1 MPIRSPDQ
9 VIEHRL
15 SLSKNLQPLVKLEI
29 KKQKNEVIQG
39 YMKSGAYVGGAI
51 AAGGIAYGLYEGLK
65 WTSGVYDG
73 ATSWWNRRLDAA
85 KASKAAYG
93 DTPGTWWLSGFLW
106 GSSEQ
111 DSDSDFKWWWS

>member
-29 KKQKNEVIQG
+29 KKQRNEVIQG
-39 YMKSGAYVGGAI
+39 YIKSGAYVGGAV

-73 ATSWWNRRLDAA
+73 ASSWWNRRLDAA
-85 KASKAAYG
+85 KAASNAYG
-93 DTPGTWWLSGFLW
+93 RGMWFSGFLW
-106 GSSEQ
+106 GQQTQNSE
-111 DSDSDFKWWWS
+111 SDFKYWF